1 MIHMS
6 QVKVPVKELVKKA
19 EPELLCKGKIGKA
32 EEELVKKAAAKL
44 IKMPMEEITFFGIEK
59 KSMDARKKNNIQY
72 IYRVSLSGSK
82 EQKRVK
88 QYGKNDVS
96 YEKDSVIKNIPAD
109 ERSKNGRQSNQI
121 GKFILRHISKKS
133 NLF

>member
-19 EPELLCKGKIGKA
+19 EPELFCKGKIGKA

-44 IKMPMEEITFFGIEK
+44 IKMPIEEITFFCIEK

-82 EQKRVK
+82 EQK
-88 QYGKNDVS
+88 
-96 YEKDSVIKNIPAD
+96 
-109 ERSKNGRQSNQI
+109 
-121 GKFILRHISKKS
+121 
-133 NLF
+133 

>member
-44 IKMPMEEITFFGIEK
+44 IKMPIRRDYFFL
-59 KSMDARKKNNIQY
+59 Y
-72 IYRVSLSGSK
+72 
-82 EQKRVK
+82 
-88 QYGKNDVS
+88 
-96 YEKDSVIKNIPAD
+96 
-109 ERSKNGRQSNQI
+109 
-121 GKFILRHISKKS
+121 
-133 NLF
+133 

>member
-44 IKMPMEEITFFGIEK
+44 IKMPIEEITFFCIEK
-59 KSMDARKKNNIQY
+59 KSMHERKTISNTFI
-72 IYRVSLSGSK
+72 VSLYQ
-82 EQKRVK
+82 EA
-88 QYGKNDVS
+88 KN
-96 YEKDSVIKNIPAD
+96 KN
-109 ERSKNGRQSNQI
+109 E
-121 GKFILRHISKKS
+121 
-133 NLF
+133 

>member
-44 IKMPMEEITFFGIEK
+44 IKMPIEEITF
-59 KSMDARKKNNIQY
+59 SVLKKNRWMHERKTISNTFI
-72 IYRVSLSGSK
+72 VSLYQ
-82 EQKRVK
+82 EA
-88 QYGKNDVS
+88 KN
-96 YEKDSVIKNIPAD
+96 KN
-109 ERSKNGRQSNQI
+109 E
-121 GKFILRHISKKS
+121 
-133 NLF
+133 

>member
-44 IKMPMEEITFFGIEK
+44 IKMPIEEITFFCIEK

-109 ERSKNGRQSNQI
+109 ERSKNGRQSNQTSDP
-121 GKFILRHISKKS
+121 KEQ
-133 NLF
+133 